1 MTAETELMRDV
12 WAARARLA
20 APWLAGGSA
29 VAILFSIAA
38 AQILLGTAILAL
50 AVARSRWRF
59 PAIGWAVAA
68 LLAWTL
74 VAMVAAGEV
83 RAGWPQLKKFFV
95 FAEFAVVATACGTV
109 PRARAVLMAMA
120 GAGTLSALWS
130 FVQFGRRM
138 AEAAALHEDFY
149 TYYTPRRTTG
159 FMSHW
164 MTFSGEMVVV
174 LGILVAFAFWAN
186 RPTTGAV
193 AEPRRWPAVFRNR
206 WAALGPAAVVAVA
219 LVLNQ
224 TRSIWLA
231 AAAVAVYLVAAWQPR
246 WLLALPVLAVVAYL
260 ASPNAVQERVRS
272 IVAPHGETDSN
283 QHRVV
288 TARTGIEMI
297 KAHPLFGLGPEM
309 PGKRFREFVPKELL
323 PLPVG
328 YYGHLHNLYLQ
339 MAAERGLP
347 ALAALLWLFA
357 ALVRGAGQQRDLVL
371 RHAAV
376 AAVIAT
382 AVGGLF
388 EYNLGNSEVL
398 HIFLVVAACGFA
410 VAEPVDQ
417 AAFA

>member
-1 MTAETELMRDV
+1 MTAKTELTGDV
-12 WAARARLA
+12 WVARAGLA

-38 AQILLGTAILAL
+38 AQILLGAAILAL
-50 AVARSRWRF
+50 MVARARWRF
-59 PAIGWAVAA
+59 PAIGWPVIA
-68 LLAWTL
+68 LLIWTL
-74 VAMVAAGEV
+74 VAMGAAGEL

-95 FAEFAVVATACGTV
+95 FAEFAVIATACGTV

-130 FVQFGRRM
+130 FVQFGRRNL
-138 AEAAALHEDFY
+138 EAVALHEDFY

-164 MTFSGEMVVV
+164 MTFSGELVVV
-174 LGILVAFAFWAN
+174 LGILVALAFWAN
-186 RPTTGAV
+186 RSVTATAPVPG
-193 AEPRRWPAVFRNR
+193 R
-206 WAALGPAAVVAVA
+206 WAAIFTNRWGALGLAAVAAVA

-231 AAAVAVYLVAAWQPR
+231 AAAVVVYLVAAWQPR
-246 WLLALPVLAVVAYL
+246 WLLALPVLAVAGYL
-260 ASPNAVQERVRS
+260 ASPEAVQERVRS
-272 IVAPHGETDSN
+272 IVEPHGETDSN
-283 QHRVV
+283 QHRAV
-288 TARTGIEMI
+288 TRAAGIEMI
-297 KAHPLFGLGPEM
+297 SSHPLFGLGPEM
-309 PGKRFREFVPKELL
+309 PGKRFLEFVPKDML

-339 MAAERGLP
+339 LAAERGLP
-347 ALAALLWLFA
+347 ALAVLLWLFA

-398 HIFLVVAACGFA
+398 HIFLAVTACGFA
-410 VAEPVDQ
+410 ADQ
-417 AAFA
+417 ATGA

>member
-1 MTAETELMRDV
+1 MTAKTQLTNHV
-12 WAARARLA
+12 WAARAAQA

-29 VAILFSIAA
+29 VAILFSIAV
-38 AQILLGTAILAL
+38 AQILLGAAIGSLL
-50 AVARSRWRF
+50 VARARWRF
-59 PAIGWAVAA
+59 PAIDWAVVA
-68 LLAWTL
+68 LLGWTV
-74 VAMVAAGEV
+74 VAMVAAGEL

-109 PRARAVLMAMA
+109 RRARAVLMAMA
-120 GAGTLSALWS
+120 AAGTLSALWS

-138 AEAAALHEDFY
+138 AEAAAAREDFY

-164 MTFSGEMVVV
+164 MTFSGELVVV
-174 LGILVAFAFWAN
+174 LGIVLAFALWAN
-186 RPTTGAV
+186 RARPGGGWWALPF
-193 AEPRRWPAVFRNR
+193 ANR
-206 WAALGPAAVVAVA
+206 WAALALAGVAAVA

-231 AAAVAVYLVAAWQPR
+231 AAVVVVYLVAAWQPR
-246 WLLALPVLAVVAYL
+246 WLLALPVLAVLVYV
-260 ASPNAVQERVRS
+260 ASPGAVQERVRS
-272 IVAPHGETDSN
+272 IVEPHGETDSN

-288 TARTGIEMI
+288 TRVAGIEMI

-309 PGKRFREFVPKELL
+309 PGKRFLEFVPKDLL

-328 YYGHLHNLYLQ
+328 YYGHLHNVYLQ
-339 MAAERGLP
+339 LAAERGLP
-347 ALAALLWLFA
+347 ALAILLWLFG
-357 ALVRGAGQQRDLVL
+357 ALVLGARKQADPVL

-398 HIFLVVAACGFA
+398 HVFLAVAACGFA
-410 VAEPVDQ
+410 VVDRVDP
-417 AAFA
+417 ASIA

>member
-1 MTAETELMRDV
+1 MTGDV
-12 WAARARLA
+12 WVARAGLA

-38 AQILLGTAILAL
+38 AQILLGAAILAL
-50 AVARSRWRF
+50 MVARSRWRF
-59 PAIGWAVAA
+59 PAIGWPVVA
-68 LLAWTL
+68 LLIWTL
-74 VAMVAAGEV
+74 VAMGAAGEL

-95 FAEFAVVATACGTV
+95 FAEFAVIATACGTV

-130 FVQFGRRM
+130 FVQFGRRNL
-138 AEAAALHEDFY
+138 EAVALHEDFY

-164 MTFSGEMVVV
+164 MTFSGELVVV
-174 LGILVAFAFWAN
+174 LGVLVALAFWAN
-186 RPTTGAV
+186 RSVTATPLVPG
-193 AEPRRWPAVFRNR
+193 RWAAIFTNR
-206 WAALGPAAVVAVA
+206 WAALGLAAVAAVA

-231 AAAVAVYLVAAWQPR
+231 AAAVVVYLVAAWQPR
-246 WLLALPVLAVVAYL
+246 WLLALPVLAVAGYL
-260 ASPNAVQERVRS
+260 ASPEAVQERVRS
-272 IVAPHGETDSN
+272 IVEPHGETDSN
-283 QHRVV
+283 QHRAV
-288 TARTGIEMI
+288 TRAAGIEMI
-297 KAHPLFGLGPEM
+297 SAHPLFGLGPEM
-309 PGKRFREFVPKELL
+309 PGKRFLEFVPKDML

-339 MAAERGLP
+339 LAAERGLP
-347 ALAALLWLFA
+347 ALAVLLWLFA

-398 HIFLVVAACGFA
+398 HIFLAVTACGFA
-410 VAEPVDQ
+410 VAEPVDRR
-417 AAFA
+417 AVA